1 MSLPNEKMVEKWLND
16 LGESDHAYANAC
28 AVYTAAKEG
37 LKIAKAAAM
46 PNGGTVAEREKQA
59 LISAEYEVAVKKL
72 SAAEYEKTLLHLQ
85 REQWIMGI
93 DVWRSINANQRRS

>member
-1 MSLPNEKMVEKWLND
+1 MSLPNEHMVEKWLND

-28 AVYTAAKEG
+28 AVFTSAKEG
-37 LKIAKAAAM
+37 LKVAKAIAM
-46 PNGGTVAEREKQA
+46 PISGTVAERERQA
-59 LISAEYEVAVKKL
+59 LLSPEYAAALDKL
-72 SAAEYEKTLLHLQ
+72 AAAEYEKTVLNLK

>member
-1 MSLPNEKMVEKWLND
+1 MFPSHD
-16 LGESDHAYANAC
+16 LAESDHAFANAC

-37 LKIAKAAAM
+37 LKIAKASAM
-46 PNGGTVAEREKQA
+46 PDKGTVAEREKQA
-59 LISAEYEVAVKKL
+59 LVSAEYELAVKKL

-93 DVWRSINANQRRS
+93 DVWRSLNANQRRS